1 LFPHFFNIKNYGNF
15 LINKI
20 IQIYTRKI
28 DSFLNFFVK
37 NRKFSPE
44 KKKHWTGSPCSGR
57 TRLYRNL
64 AHTTSLSSTGIKNQL
79 QT

>member
-1 LFPHFFNIKNYGNF
+1 MEKKFIS
-15 LINKI
+15 KI

-28 DSFLNFFVK
+28 YSFLNFFVK

-44 KKKHWTGSPCSGR
+44 NKKHWTGSPSSGR
-57 TRLYRNL
+57 THLNTNL
-64 AHTTSLSSTGIKNQL
+64 THTTSLSSTGIKNQL

>member
-1 LFPHFFNIKNYGNF
+1 MEIF
-15 LINKI
+15 LISKI

-28 DSFLNFFVK
+28 YSFLNFFVK
-37 NRKFSPE
+37 KNRKFSPE
-44 KKKHWTGSPCSGR
+44 EKKHWTGSPSSGR
-57 TRLYRNL
+57 THLNTNL